1 MWKANGRTDDGRL
14 PMTKAHLACELKKG
28 GASIIFKK
36 ETVNTKFPKDVH
48 KGEFYVS
55 FIFK

>member
-1 MWKANGRTDDGRL
+1 MEYMYTNVT
-14 PMTKAHLACELKKG
+14 TKEIN
-28 GASIIFKK
+28 ASIIFKK

>member
-1 MWKANGRTDDGRL
+1 MEYMYTNVT
-14 PMTKAHLACELKKG
+14 TKKINVVKKKKKKG